1 MTRLLTRTGLDWTD
15 KYSATAA
22 ALAGLPL
29 QEAYIDGE
37 LCAVAPNGVTSF
49 SLMQAAADSRRT
61 AALVYFAFDLLY
73 IDGENL
79 MAEPFVARKE
89 RLQSVLDNVGHGV
102 RYVDHQL
109 GQGSDIYRHAC
120 RMCSKASYRSKPT
133 RHTDL
138 ATVACG
144 SRQNV
149 SIERNLPS

>member
-89 RLQSVLDNVGHGV
+89 RLQSVLDNVG
-102 RYVDHQL
+102 R
-109 GQGSDIYRHAC
+109 
-120 RMCSKASYRSKPT
+120 
-133 RHTDL
+133 
-138 ATVACG
+138 
-144 SRQNV
+144 
-149 SIERNLPS
+149 